1 MIAALEIVKV
11 AAEQRVAV
19 EVEQAALL
27 GHEESEVLPGG
38 DLGDLAERL
47 VLGVVV
53 TGLGA
58 AVALLLEVEEL
69 PLGNAERLVDRLVQV
84 WVAIFPQQV
93 LGLVAHH
100 QVAAPG
106 NTEL

>member
-1 MIAALEIVKV
+1 MIAALEIVEV

-53 TGLGA
+53 AGLGA

-69 PLGNAERLVDRLVQV
+69 PLSNAERLVDRLVEV
-84 WVAIFPQQV
+84 GVAIFGLEV
-93 LGLVAHH
+93 LGVVAY
-100 QVAAPG
+100 
-106 NTEL
+106 